1 MLRRFTAAFAA
12 LVLAILSACAT
23 APDTRAPA
31 AEPAAT
37 PAADTA
43 ATPAP
48 AAPAKKLFEQPYLAR
63 ELENGLKVFVVKTAD
78 KGVVSLQIP
87 ISTGSRNEV
96 EAGKTGFAH
105 FFEHMMFRGTPKFP
119 PEAYTAIVTR
129 AGADQNAY
137 TDDDLTNY
145 YMNFTTEDLEKMLE
159 VEADRFQNLS
169 YTEEQFRTEALA
181 VNGEYLKNYSNPLLK
196 GFERLQDLAFTAH
209 TYKHTTMGFK
219 ADIEAMPD
227 QMDYAKQFFERWYR
241 PDNASVIIVGDVD
254 PEATF
259 ELVKKY
265 FGPWR
270 RGVAQVDVPVEPPQT
285 EAKYEHV
292 AWEGPTLPWII
303 AGWHGPAFSTTTTDA
318 AAASLL
324 SELYFGE
331 TSDLYRQLVVEK
343 QWVNQFFAF
352 APTNRDP
359 GLFVIAAQLAKPEH
373 AAEVTRAIND
383 TLLVAR
389 AHEVPAE
396 RIAMTKSRLKYG
408 FAAGMNSAASIGG
421 ILARF
426 VHFERD
432 IETLNRYYAVFDAVN
447 AQDIRSVANAIFTDN
462 NRTVVSIAQAPKLD
476 GADGFAP
483 LDAAVA
489 GAASKPNP
497 MIGVAAPAEA
507 PLSYSQQR
515 SRDEYERGAAAWA
528 ANEATF
534 SVPRIEVPTESALVD
549 VAMVLDTGAAFDPPG
564 KKGLAAL
571 TAAMLFEAGTHDR
584 SYDEIQKALYP
595 FAAPVSVTVD
605 KEMITVSGTVH
616 RDNFMAWWRIVS
628 EQFQRPGFRAEDFA
642 RLKQQQLN
650 AVRVGLRGNNDEE
663 FGKEALY
670 ELVYGSK
677 HAYGTLTAGH
687 GKDLESITLDDVR
700 AFYLDQFTR
709 GGLRMGIMGGY
720 TEPMREAFLG
730 SSMVLGWTAPAAVDA
745 PVPAVPKQASATVI
759 QKQTSSVAV
768 SFGLPI
774 AVKRGHPDWAALW
787 LARSWLGEHRAFSG
801 RLYQRIREARGM
813 NYGNYA
819 YIEYFPNGMFLMQP
833 EPYYARQN
841 DLFQVWLRP
850 LRSNNDAL
858 FATRAALF
866 EIDGLLKR
874 GISEAEFDATRAF
887 LHKQV
892 ALLTASQRKQ
902 LGYAMDGQYFNTGD
916 FVTYARQTLDQ
927 LTAEKVNA
935 ALRKHVRLSGMQF
948 VYISK
953 DAQELARMLRQGT
966 PSPISYNTDK
976 PAALLAE
983 DKKIERFPIG
993 VGARVRVVQDN
1004 TLFE

>member
-1 MLRRFTAAFAA
+1 MLRKCSAAFAA
-12 LVLAILSACAT
+12 FVLAFLSGCAT
-23 APDTRAPA
+23 APATREGA
-31 AEPAAT
+31 AEPAAQT
-37 PAADTA
+37 AADTA
-43 ATPAP
+43 AAPAP
-48 AAPAKKLFEQPYLAR
+48 SAPAQKLFDQPYLAR
-63 ELENGLKVFVVKTAD
+63 ELDNGLKVFVVKTAD

-105 FFEHMMFRGTPKFP
+105 FFEHMMFRGTPNFP
-119 PEAYTAIVTR
+119 PDAYTDIVTR

-145 YMNFTTEDLEKMLE
+145 YMNFTTEDLEKIIE
-159 VEADRFQNLS
+159 IEADRFQNLS

-196 GFERLQDLAFTAH
+196 GFERMQDLAFTAH

-241 PDNASVIIVGDVD
+241 PDNASVIIVGDVE

-285 EAKYEHV
+285 AAKYEHV
-292 AWEGPTLPWII
+292 AWDGPTLPWIM
-303 AGWHGPAFSTTTTDA
+303 AGWHGPAFSTATSDA
-318 AAASLL
+318 AAAALL

-331 TSDLYRQLVVEK
+331 TSDVYKKLVVEK

-352 APTNRDP
+352 APNNRDP
-359 GLFVIAAQLAKPEH
+359 GLFVIAAQLAKPEY

-383 TLLVAR
+383 TLLMAR
-389 AHEVPAE
+389 AHDVPAE
-396 RIAMTKSRLKYG
+396 RIAVTKSRLKYS
-408 FAAGMNSAASIGG
+408 FAAGMNSAASIGA

-426 VHFERD
+426 VHLERD
-432 IETLNRYYAVFDAVN
+432 IETLNRYYAVFDSVT
-447 AQDIRSVANAIFTDN
+447 AQDIRRVANAVFTDS
-462 NRTVVSIAQAPKLD
+462 NRTVVSIAQSPKLD

-483 LDAAVA
+483 IDAAVA
-489 GAASKPNP
+489 AEATKPNP
-497 MIGVAAPAEA
+497 MSVAATPAAE
-507 PLSYSQQR
+507 PLSTSAQR
-515 SRDEYERGAAAWA
+515 SRDRYEQGAAAWA
-528 ANEATF
+528 ANEASF
-534 SVPRIEVPTESALVD
+534 SVPRVEKPTDSPLID
-549 VAMVLDTGAAFDPPG
+549 IAMVFDTGAAYDPSG

-571 TAAMLFEAGTHDR
+571 TAAMLFEGGTTER
-584 SYDEIQKALYP
+584 SYDEVQKALYP
-595 FAAPVSVTVD
+595 LAAPVSVTVD
-605 KEMITVSGTVH
+605 KEMVTVSGTVH
-616 RDNFMAWWRIVS
+616 RDNFVAWWRIVS
-628 EQFQRPGFRAEDFA
+628 EQFQRPGFRNEDFA
-642 RLKQQQLN
+642 RLKQQQIN

-670 ELVYGSK
+670 ELVYGPK
-677 HAYGTLTAGH
+677 HAYGALNAGH
-687 GKDLESITLDDVR
+687 AKDLESITLDDVR

-720 TEPMREAFLG
+720 TEPMREMFLG
-730 SSMVLGWTAPAAVDA
+730 SSMVLGWTAPVSATA
-745 PVPAVPKQASATVI
+745 PAPSAPKQASATVI

-774 AVKRGHPDWAALW
+774 AVKRGDPDWVALW
-787 LARSWLGEHRAFSG
+787 LARSWLGEHRAFNG
-801 RLYQRIREARGM
+801 RLYQRIREERGM

-841 DLFQVWLRP
+841 DLFQIWLRP

-858 FATRAALF
+858 FATRAALY
-866 EIDGLLKR
+866 ELDGLLKR
-874 GISEAEFDATRAF
+874 GLSQAEFDTTRAF

-902 LGYAMDGQYFNTGD
+902 LGYALDAQHFNTTD
-916 FVTYARQTLDQ
+916 FVDYVRAGLDQ
-927 LTAEKVNA
+927 LTPEKVNA
-935 ALRKHVRLSGMQF
+935 ALRKHVRLNGMQF

-953 DAQELARMLRQGT
+953 DAQELARMLRQET
-966 PSPISYNTDK
+966 RSPITYNTDK
-976 PAALLAE
+976 PAELLAE
-983 DKKIERFPIG
+983 DKKIERFPVG
-993 VGARVRVVQDN
+993 VGARVRVVQDS
-1004 TLFE
+1004 TMFE